1 MKLQP
6 KILILVVG
14 ILIVSF
20 GALSV
25 PLFWYTRGALESEL
39 NRRLLNMAE
48 TAGGQLNRDLLRNL
62 AREPALTG
70 VRLALEQELAYFLKD
85 GIEGIA
91 VYSEEGVELARKS
104 LVLTNQRQIAALLQ
118 TFTDQGNITRQVVSE
133 IYRLPGGEYFK
144 TAAIVID
151 IDDEPAPILAV
162 WGGVE
167 FMSEVDQLLGSL
179 FWFVL
184 IAIIVAVSLA
194 IVFSRSLIRPVTKLS
209 AYARAIQTNIHT
221 DEMTVQRNDE
231 LGDLSRSL
239 VEMHAEIRHNEQS
252 MKRLLSGIA
261 HDIKNPLGGIEIYT
275 GLLEES
281 LLKQPDEQDLAE
293 HRSYLGKVTK
303 ELSHLKRIVLEYLDY
318 ARPQK
323 SELQPLALE
332 AVIADIH
339 LLLQPEL
346 KQQGVDYKLTGSGVV
361 TGDESKLRRVFL
373 NLLKNSLEA
382 VDDAGA
388 INIHIENRPETV
400 AVSVS
405 DNGRGIPETDLDSIF
420 DPYFT
425 THDKGYGLGL
435 ALVKNIVDEMSGT
448 IIVDSQ
454 VGQGTK
460 FTLNLPNP
468 KK

>member
-1 MKLQP
+1 M
-6 KILILVVG
+6 VG

-39 NRRLLNMAE
+39 NKRLLNMAE
-48 TAGGQLNRDLLRNL
+48 TADGQINHDLLRNL
-62 AREPALTG
+62 VREPALTG
-70 VRLALEQELAYFLKD
+70 VRSALEQELAYFLVE

-91 VYSEEGVELARKS
+91 IYSGDGVELARRS
-104 LVLTNQRQIAALLQ
+104 LALGNQPRITTLLQ
-118 TFTDQGNITRQVVSE
+118 TFADRRNITSRGVSE

-144 TAAIVID
+144 TAAIVIN
-151 IDDEPAPILAV
+151 IDVIPAPILAV
-162 WGGVE
+162 WGGAE

-179 FWFVL
+179 FWFVM
-184 IAIIVAVSLA
+184 IAIVVAVTLA
-194 IVFSRSLIRPVTKLS
+194 IVFSRSLIRPVTQLS
-209 AYARAIQTNIHT
+209 VYARAIQSNIHT
-221 DEMTVQRNDE
+221 EALQLQRSDE
-231 LGDLSRSL
+231 LGDLSQSL
-239 VEMHAEIRHNEQS
+239 AEMHQQIRQNEQA

-261 HDIKNPLGGIEIYT
+261 HDIKNPLGGMEIFT

-281 LLKQPDEQDLAE
+281 LSQQPEEQDLAE

-303 ELSHLKRIVLEYLDY
+303 ELHHLKRIVLEYLDY

-323 SELQPLALE
+323 SELRSLALE
-332 AVIADIH
+332 TVIADIH
-339 LLLQPEL
+339 RLLQPEF
-346 KQQGVDYKLTGSGVV
+346 KQLGVVYTLTGNGVV

-382 VDDAGA
+382 VTDSGA
-388 INIHIENRPETV
+388 INVHIENRPESV

-405 DNGRGIPETDLDSIF
+405 DNGRGIPGTDLDSIF

-435 ALVKNIVDEMSGT
+435 TLVRNIMDEMNGT
-448 IIVDSQ
+448 IIVESK
-454 VGQGTK
+454 VGQGTN
-460 FTLNLPNP
+460 FTLKFPRP
-468 KK
+468 AV